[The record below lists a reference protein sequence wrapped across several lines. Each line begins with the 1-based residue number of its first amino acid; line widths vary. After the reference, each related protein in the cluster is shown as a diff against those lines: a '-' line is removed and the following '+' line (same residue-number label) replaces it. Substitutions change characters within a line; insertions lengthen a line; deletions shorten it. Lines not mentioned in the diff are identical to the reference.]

1 MFESNM
7 LNKRS
12 RCLHHHLGYGKLH
25 IIVIMNSQST
35 ARQALYSSAKR
46 EGENEATKNIAASS
60 EAEIYQVLF
69 YPGSLPAVT

>member
-7 LNKRS
+7 LNQEVTLSPPSPGIWKIAYN
-12 RCLHHHLGYGKLH
+12 CHNEQPTH
-25 IIVIMNSQST
+25 
-35 ARQALYSSAKR
+35 SASGLIFFGQER
-46 EGENEATKNIAASS
+46 GENEATKNIAASS